1 MLGFSATGHA
11 AIGDGGSNPGL
22 SLAVLAGALTL
33 TGYTPSLSFTTTLE
47 VPATT
52 PLDLIGY
59 APSLTYTT
67 TLNAGV
73 GSLVLTGYA
82 PVLTY
87 APQIWTP
94 VAPVGGSWAASG
106 PASGVWTPV
115 PPASTPWSAA

>member
-1 MLGFSATGHA
+1 MLGFSAVGHA

-22 SLAVLAGALTL
+22 NLAVLASALTL
-33 TGYTPSLSFTTTLE
+33 TGYTPSLTYTTTLD
-47 VPATT
+47 VGATALT
-52 PLDLIGY
+52 LAGY
-59 APSLTYTT
+59 APSLTYTM

-82 PVLTY
+82 PVLSY

-106 PASGVWTPV
+106 PAAGVWTPV

>member
-11 AIGDGGSNPGL
+11 AIGDGGSDPGL
-22 SLAVLAGALTL
+22 SLAVLASALTL
-33 TGYTPSLSFTTTLE
+33 TGYTPSLTYTTTLD
-47 VPATT
+47 VGATALT
-52 PLDLIGY
+52 LAGY
-59 APSLTYTT
+59 APSLTYTM

-82 PVLTY
+82 PVLSY

-106 PASGVWTPV
+106 PAAGTWTPV
-115 PPASTPWSAA
+115 APVTTPWSAA

>member
-1 MLGFSATGHA
+1 MLGFSAVGHA

-22 SLAVLAGALTL
+22 SLAVLASALTL
-33 TGYTPSLSFTTTLE
+33 TGYTPSLTFTTTLD
-47 VPATT
+47 VAATT
-52 PLDLIGY
+52 PLVITGY
-59 APSLTYTT
+59 APSLTFTT
-67 TLNAGV
+67 TLNVAA
-73 GSLVLTGYA
+73 SALVITGHA

-106 PASGVWTPV
+106 PAAGVWTPV

>member
-1 MLGFSATGHA
+1 MLGFSAVGHA

-22 SLAVLAGALTL
+22 SLAVLASALTL
-33 TGYTPSLSFTTTLE
+33 TGYTPSLTYTTTLD
-47 VPATT
+47 VGATALT
-52 PLDLIGY
+52 LAGY
-59 APSLTYTT
+59 APSLTYTM

-82 PVLTY
+82 PVLSY

-106 PASGVWTPV
+106 PAAGTWTPV
-115 PPASTPWSAA
+115 APVTTPWSAA

>member
-1 MLGFSATGHA
+1 MLGFSAVGHA

-22 SLAVLAGALTL
+22 SLAVLASALTL
-33 TGYTPSLSFTTTLE
+33 TGYTPSLTYTTTLD
-47 VPATT
+47 VGATALT
-52 PLDLIGY
+52 LAGY
-59 APSLTYTT
+59 APSLTYTM

-106 PASGVWTPV
+106 PAAGTWTPV
-115 PPASTPWSAA
+115 APVTTPWSAA